1 MRRAADR
8 LRAATGPVRRRLTL
22 VATALVTVA
31 LAIAAGLIL
40 VILHS
45 VLTTSAD
52 DAVRA
57 RAAQLSTALRTD
69 PVSELDSSLLTTTG
83 DVDIIQLLGAGGDV
97 LHSTHP
103 IPALTGALAPG
114 QQFAHDDVE
123 VPSADGD
130 ADYRI
135 FAEGVRTPNGDVTM
149 VVATAAAPIH
159 RTLAVVAVLCCIAF
173 PIIVAAMAFLTYQL
187 VGRAL
192 APIDSMRARA
202 ESISGG
208 DLSQRLPVPETHD
221 EVADL
226 AVTMNAM
233 LARAESARR
242 QQSQFVNDASHE
254 LNSPLTSIVGLL
266 DLADS
271 TGRPVDLETV
281 RTVLLPEALTLA
293 HRIDDLLFLARA
305 DERGV
310 PLRTEVVDLGAL
322 VGAAAARLR
331 TGTDL
336 SVDALTTPAL
346 VVGDPHQLT
355 RALRNLTDNAA
366 VHATSR
372 VVLSMTANDDARQ
385 VTVHIADDGPGI
397 PAADRTR
404 VFDRFVR
411 LDAARAR
418 RTGGSGL
425 GLPIVAEIARA
436 HGGSVSVVDGTTA
449 GATLALTLPIL
460 DPAQPP
466 SSASR

>member
-1 MRRAADR
+1 M
-8 LRAATGPVRRRLTL
+8 
-22 VATALVTVA
+22 ATALVTVA

-40 VILHS
+40 LILHS
-45 VLTTSAD
+45 VLTASAD

-57 RAAQLSTALRTD
+57 RAAQLSTALRTE
-69 PVSELDSSLLTTTG
+69 PVSELDPSMLTTTG
-83 DVDIIQLLGAGGDV
+83 DVDIIQLLGADGGV

-103 IPALTGALAPG
+103 APALTGALAPG
-114 QQFAHDDVE
+114 QQSAHDDVE

-130 ADYRI
+130 ADYRV
-135 FAEGVRTPNGDVTM
+135 FAEGVRTPSGDVTV
-149 VVATAAAPIH
+149 VVATATAPIH

-173 PIIVAAMAFLTYQL
+173 PIIVGAMAFLTYQL
-187 VGRAL
+187 VGRTL
-192 APIDSMRARA
+192 APIDSMRARV

-233 LARAESARR
+233 LGRAESARL
-242 QQSQFVNDASHE
+242 QQTQFINDASHE

-266 DLADS
+266 DLAAATDQ
-271 TGRPVDLETV
+271 PIDLDTV
-281 RTVLLPEALTLA
+281 RTFLLPEALTLQQ
-293 HRIDDLLFLARA
+293 RIDDLLFLARA

-322 VGAAAARLR
+322 VGAAAEHLR
-331 TGTDL
+331 TSTDL
-336 SVDALTTPAL
+336 SVDALLIPAL
-346 VVGDPHQLT
+346 VVGDPRQLT

-366 VHATSR
+366 GHATSR
-372 VVLSMTANDDARQ
+372 IVLSMRANDDAKQ
-385 VTVHIADDGPGI
+385 VSVRVADDGPGI
-397 PAADRTR
+397 PVADRTR

-411 LDAARAR
+411 LDAARAH

-436 HGGSVSVVDGTTA
+436 HDGTVSVIDGDTR
-449 GATLALTLPIL
+449 GATLALTLPML
-460 DPAQPP
+460 DPNQPP